1 LAMAITRGR
10 NRCLYAATASPNCS
24 FEELSEDSDVAKDA
38 RDIID
43 VVAEAKQRLFHC
55 QACGKKGWSKVSN
68 KCTLCGTTLEQLKAK
83 LISEATALKK
93 ALTPPNLAEQQR
105 AIVGTEGLETIK
117 SWDLTLC
124 ELCGKKGWS
133 NKEHKC
139 TLCGKG
145 VADVVRSKL
154 LKTPPRKPTGVEFD
168 VDKTNALLNDV
179 IDEKPVMA
187 LPTAFDDGFGD
198 GYMKYSKKDTRTPV
212 EKAQGLAE
220 FKDVLSTVRDDK
232 GAGIAETY
240 LQCIE
245 CGTFQWSKKQAK
257 CLHCG
262 TTQAQLI
269 QNKIRE
275 QAMKRAETAPKD
287 PEMDKVKDAVLGTQ
301 KAEEAM
307 NQQMDEDLK
316 NAFF

>member
-1 LAMAITRGR
+1 M
-10 NRCLYAATASPNCS
+10 
-24 FEELSEDSDVAKDA
+24 SEP
-38 RDIID
+38 ID
-43 VVAEAKQRLFHC
+43 
-55 QACGKKGWSKVSN
+55 
-68 KCTLCGTTLEQLKAK
+68 TM
-83 LISEATALKK
+83 
-93 ALTPPNLAEQQR
+93 LAETTR
-105 AIVGTEGLETIK
+105 KSDSYCLCKAIGILCDRVEQVADTIHDCFSLGVDVTPIEVEVPEKPIAPIAVDEKEGTIETAENIGHFEK
-117 SWDLTLC
+117 KETLSVC
-124 ELCGKKGWS
+124 ELCGKQGWS
-133 NKEHKC
+133 NKTHEC
-139 TLCGKG
+139 SLCGAG
-145 VADVVRSKL
+145 IAAVVQSKL
-154 LKTPPRKPTGVEFD
+154 LK
-168 VDKTNALLNDV
+168 
-179 IDEKPVMA
+179 PVKAEMA
-187 LPTAFDDGFGD
+187 LPTPMDEGFGD

-262 TTQAQLI
+262 KTQAQLI
-269 QNKIRE
+269 QDKIRE

-287 PEMDKVKDAVLGTQ
+287 PEMDKVKDAVLGTK